1 MFCQKPKKPSQFLEG
16 DVTVEAVSKA
26 PYEDEDQDFVPD
38 NDQKL
43 NNNNNQAKPP
53 ADEQRLT

>member
-38 NDQKL
+38 NDQKF
-43 NNNNNQAKPP
+43 NQAKPP

>member
-1 MFCQKPKKPSQFLEG
+1 LEG
-16 DVTVEAVSKA
+16 DVAVEAVSKA

-43 NNNNNQAKPP
+43 NNNNQAKPP

>member
-1 MFCQKPKKPSQFLEG
+1 M
-16 DVTVEAVSKA
+16 TVEAVSKA

-43 NNNNNQAKPP
+43 NNNNNQAKPM